1 MTNRRRG
8 DSTEAATQLESMR
21 AELAQRIAGNYRLE
35 GVASTA
41 IPGLSL
47 YRRSAPT
54 ECTTTTYEP
63 QLIVFAQGEKRI
75 NLNGRICVC
84 NGSTYL
90 LSTIDM
96 PVVSQV
102 TKATPEAPILG
113 LLLDLETPTLREILS
128 EEGFPQLELGSA
140 AQGMAVGVTSVE
152 IFDACLRLL
161 DLLDSQKDIAF
172 LGKLIKREIFY
183 RLLTGPLGGHLR
195 AIVTLGEQSNRT
207 AKAASWLREHYN
219 KPLRVDELAEIARM
233 GVSTLHRHF
242 QQLTGMSPLQY
253 QKRIRLQI
261 ARERMLTQ
269 GLDAAQAAFD
279 VGYESAS
286 HFNRE
291 YARFFGQPPMRDIKS
306 RMLTEE
312 AFIRE

>member
-1 MTNRRRG
+1 MTNRRK
-8 DSTEAATQLESMR
+8 DNSTEASTQLESMR
-21 AELAQRIAGNYRLE
+21 IELARKIAGNYRLE
-35 GVASTA
+35 GVGPTA

-47 YRRSAPT
+47 YRRSVTT

-63 QLIVFAQGEKRI
+63 KLIVFAQGEKRI
-75 NLNGRICVC
+75 NLNGRTYIC
-84 NGSTYL
+84 NGFTYL

-102 TKATPEAPILG
+102 TKATPELPILG
-113 LLLDLETPTLREILS
+113 LLLDLERSTLREILS
-128 EEGFPQLELGSA
+128 EEGFPQLESSSA
-140 AQGMAVGVTSVE
+140 AQGISVGATSAE
-152 IFDACLRLL
+152 MFNACLRLL
-161 DLLDSQKDIAF
+161 DLLDSTRDIAV
-172 LGKLIKREIFY
+172 LGRLIKREIFY
-183 RLLTGPLGGHLR
+183 RLLIGPLGGHLR

-207 AKAASWLREHYN
+207 AKVASWLRENYN
-219 KPLRVDELAEIARM
+219 KPLRVDDLAAIARM

-242 QQLTGMSPLQY
+242 QLLTGMSPLQY

-261 ARERMLTQ
+261 ARERMLTH

-291 YARFFGQPPMRDIKS
+291 YSRFFGKPPIRDIKA
-306 RMLTEE
+306 RVLAEGVI
-312 AFIRE
+312 IRE